1 MFERWTRQ
9 MSKLH
14 VAYDDI
20 YLDWQLGSGDGSHP
34 TNPIRAKLA
43 LEFLENFDPVV
54 ITPSA
59 SEFDRDL
66 LSHVHSGEY
75 ISKVLDIGHSGEW
88 YPDQPHL
95 GAVALEMAA
104 GTIRLYE
111 KILSGEAQVAF
122 NPQGAKHHAQYDH
135 SSGFCVFNDMALVAK
150 LFMAAG
156 LKPMYIDWDAHHGD
170 GVENLLLA
178 YPDIV
183 TASIHQGG
191 IFPGT
196 GLASKPENGAYNFPL
211 SGGDDD
217 TEFLDAMQEIEL
229 LADEVKPDVI
239 LLATGA
245 DAHHSDP
252 LSSLNFDYPGYRA
265 AAQIIGNIANK
276 HAKGRVLIGGAGG
289 YQPLTHTPQV
299 WAQVVAQVY
308 STVSQ
313 VAV

>member
-1 MFERWTRQ
+1 MN
-9 MSKLH
+9 KLH
-14 VAYDDI
+14 IAYDEI

-43 LEFLENFDPVV
+43 VELLENLEPVIV
-54 ITPSA
+54 KPAA
-59 SEFDRDL
+59 SQSDRDL
-66 LSHVHSGEY
+66 LSHVHSDAY
-75 ISKVLDIGHSGEW
+75 ISKVLDKGHCGEW
-88 YPDQPHL
+88 YPDQQHL
-95 GAVALEMAA
+95 GHVALEMAA

-122 NPQGAKHHAQYDH
+122 NPQGAKHHAQADH
-135 SSGFCVFNDMALVAK
+135 SSGFCVFNDMALAAK

-170 GVENLLLA
+170 GVENILIT
-178 YPDIV
+178 YPNIV
-183 TASIHQGG
+183 TASIHEGG

-196 GLASKPENGAYNFPL
+196 GLESYPELGAYNWAL
-211 SGGDDD
+211 DHQAGDVD
-217 TEFLDAMQEIEL
+217 FLDAMKEIEI
-229 LADEVKPDVI
+229 LADDIQPDVI

-252 LSSLNFDYPGYRA
+252 LSSLTFDYPGYRA
-265 AAQIIGNIANK
+265 AARLVADIANK

-289 YQPLTHTPQV
+289 YQPFNHTPKV
-299 WAQVVAQVY
+299 WATVVSEIH
-308 STVSQ
+308 STVNN

>member
-1 MFERWTRQ
+1 M
-9 MSKLH
+9 
-14 VAYDDI
+14 
-20 YLDWQLGSGDGSHP
+20 
-34 TNPIRAKLA
+34 
-43 LEFLENFDPVV
+43 
-54 ITPSA
+54 
-59 SEFDRDL
+59 
-66 LSHVHSGEY
+66 
-75 ISKVLDIGHSGEW
+75 
-88 YPDQPHL
+88 
-95 GAVALEMAA
+95 
-104 GTIRLYE
+104 YE

-170 GVENLLLA
+170 GVENILRA
-178 YPDIV
+178 YPNLV

-196 GLASKPENGAYNFPL
+196 GLTSEPENGAYNIPL
-211 SGGDDD
+211 SNGDGDI
-217 TEFLDAMQEIEL
+217 EFLDAMQDIEL
-229 LADEVKPDVI
+229 LADEIQPDVI

-252 LSSLNFDYPGYRA
+252 LSGLNFDYPGYRA
-265 AAQIIGNIANK
+265 AAKIVGEIANK

-308 STVSQ
+308 STVNSEIS
-313 VAV
+313 V